1 MNSIRCVAAAV
12 LAVLATSA
20 AQAAAGYCEDP
31 AESRASVPTLPEV
44 GRIGPSALFD
54 GMSAGNGLEQLGQ
67 LAREAVGASADAR
80 GAEHNRSAAVEDL
93 KQSEAGK
100 APNVSLGG
108 GLGLGQTRVGQTT
121 QGVSGTGS
129 ASVSVSAPLYD
140 GGRLDRLG
148 DYRKRLIDASDQGLS
163 SSRERAVR
171 EALTT
176 VIDRNRYRLQL
187 RVYQQYVAKL
197 SCLAQSLEKIVAQD
211 RGRSSEL
218 LQARKGLRQAEISR
232 DEAVASLRQ
241 TDARLRLIV
250 AGNVSPWGAVGVPLL
265 QVPDLPQVLGEID
278 RSPEVRQLRLQ
289 ADAQESLARA
299 TQAEGSP
306 QVRWQV
312 GANTGRAAQT
322 NSTAWNAGL
331 TLAYTLDDGGAIAA
345 GTRAAVERA
354 AAARR
359 AQEALVTERSKL
371 AGTYHDAA
379 RTAFQRANHYAGVLA
394 DSDQVR
400 NATYEQWAKLGRR
413 SLFDLMSAE
422 SEHYQL
428 RVSYVNALH
437 DGFQA
442 AMQLRATGAGLLPWL
457 APELSE
463 AAPPAAGRR

>member
-1 MNSIRCVAAAV
+1 MNPIHCVASALLALAA
-12 LAVLATSA
+12 ASA
-20 AQAAAGYCEDP
+20 QAAGYCEDS
-31 AESRASVPTLPEV
+31 AEAHGSVPALPEV
-44 GRIGPSALFD
+44 GHIGPSALFD
-54 GMSAGNGLEQLGQ
+54 GMGAGNGLEQLGQ
-67 LAREAVGASADAR
+67 LAREAVSSSADAR
-80 GAEHNRSAAVEDL
+80 SAEHGSTAAVYDL
-93 KQSEAGK
+93 KQAEAGA
-100 APNVSLGG
+100 APNIVLGG
-108 GLGLGQTRVGQTT
+108 GLGLGQTRSGAVT
-121 QGVSGTGS
+121 QGVSGTGA

-140 GGRLDRLG
+140 GGRLDQLSSYRRRL
-148 DYRKRLIDASDQGLS
+148 LDASASGAAS
-163 SSRERAVR
+163 ARERAVKD
-171 EALTT
+171 ALAT

-187 RVYQQYVAKL
+187 RVYQQYVAKMG
-197 SCLAQSLEKIVAQD
+197 CLAQSLEKIVAQD
-211 RGRSSEL
+211 RGRASEL

-241 TDARLRLIV
+241 ADARLRLIV
-250 AGNVSPWGAVGVPLL
+250 GGNGSSWEAVGVPLL
-265 QVPDLPQVLGEID
+265 QVPELPQVLGEID
-278 RSPEVRQLRLQ
+278 HSPEVRQLRLQ

-306 QVRWQV
+306 QLRWQV

-322 NSTAWNAGL
+322 SSSTWNAGL

-345 GTRAAVERA
+345 GSRAALERA

-442 AMQLRATGAGLLPWL
+442 SMQLRATGAGLLPWL
-457 APELSE
+457 APELG
-463 AAPPAAGRR
+463 AVAPPAAGWH

>member
-1 MNSIRCVAAAV
+1 MTPTRCVAAAV
-12 LAVLATSA
+12 LALVAASA
-20 AQAAAGYCEDP
+20 QAAGYCEDP
-31 AESRASVPTLPEV
+31 NEARSSVPTLPEV

-67 LAREAVGASADAR
+67 LAREAVGSSADAR
-80 GAEHNRSAAVEDL
+80 GAEHNSTAAAYDL
-93 KQSEAGK
+93 KQTDAGK
-100 APNVSLGG
+100 APNIVLGG
-108 GLGLGQTRVGQTT
+108 GLGLGQTRAGGVT
-121 QGVSGTGS
+121 QGVSGTGA

-140 GGRLDRLG
+140 GGRLDQLSSYRRRLV
-148 DYRKRLIDASDQGLS
+148 DASASGTAS
-163 SSRERAVR
+163 ARERAVKD
-171 EALTT
+171 ALAT

-187 RVYQQYVAKL
+187 RVYQQYVAKM

-218 LQARKGLRQAEISR
+218 VQARKGLRQAEISR

-241 TDARLRLIV
+241 ADARLRLIV
-250 AGNVSPWGAVGVPLL
+250 GGNVSPWGAVGVPLL
-265 QVPDLPQVLGEID
+265 EVPELARVMDDIAN
-278 RSPEVRQLRLQ
+278 SPEVRQLRLQ

-299 TQAEGSP
+299 TQAEAAP
-306 QVRWQV
+306 QLRWQV
-312 GANTGRAAQT
+312 GANTGRAAEVT
-322 NSTAWNAGL
+322 SSAWNAGL
-331 TLAYTLDDGGAIAA
+331 TLSYTLDDGGAIAA

-354 AAARR
+354 SAARR
-359 AQEALVTERSKL
+359 AQEALVTERAKL

-379 RTAFQRANHYAGVLA
+379 RTAFQRANHYAGVLS

-442 AMQLRATGAGLLPWL
+442 SMQLRAAGAGLLPWL
-457 APELSE
+457 APELGE
-463 AAPPAAGRR
+463 VAPTGAGRR

>member
-1 MNSIRCVAAAV
+1 MNPIRCVAAAV
-12 LAVLATSA
+12 LALVTATG
-20 AQAAAGYCEDP
+20 AQAAGYCEDP
-31 AESRASVPTLPEV
+31 AEARSSVPTLPEV

-80 GAEHNRSAAVEDL
+80 GAEHHRSAAVQDL
-93 KQSEAGK
+93 KQTEAGK
-100 APNVSLGG
+100 AAAVGVGGALGV
-108 GLGLGQTRVGQTT
+108 GQTRSGGRT
-121 QGVSGTGS
+121 QGVSGTGE
-129 ASVSVSAPLYD
+129 ASLSVSAPLYD
-140 GGRLDRLG
+140 GGRLDKLG
-148 DYRKRLIDASDQGLS
+148 DYRKRLVDASAQGVAT
-163 SSRERAVR
+163 SRERVVR
-171 EALTT
+171 EALST

-187 RVYQQYVAKL
+187 RVYQQYVAKM

-241 TDARLRLIV
+241 ADARLRLIV
-250 AGNVSPWGAVGVPLL
+250 GGNVSPWGAVGVPLL
-265 QVPDLPQVLGEID
+265 QLPELTQVLGEID
-278 RSPEVRQLRLQ
+278 ASPEVRQLRLQ
-289 ADAQESLARA
+289 ADAQDSLARA

-312 GANTGRAAQT
+312 GANAGRAAQNT
-322 NSTAWNAGL
+322 SAAWNAGL

-371 AGTYHDAA
+371 AGTFHDAA

-442 AMQLRATGAGLLPWL
+442 SMQLRASGAGLLPWL
-457 APELSE
+457 APELGE
-463 AAPPAAGRR
+463 VAPAAGRR